1 MFRQKSPIIEYV
13 PLSYAAHIF
22 ISPTQGKYV
31 CWSHSIDDDHREG
44 KTSSSVCRWCRRP
57 LCYLGVIHSSIT
69 TNGNCGWKS
78 KCTIL
83 VLEKWHCNDCRNIL
97 KWLLLFVCFPLISL
111 SPTLFED
118 IPKQPLIHVLLF
130 EQCLCAEKPVKI
142 DEPERKKSV
151 CTGEG
156 HRKVW
161 MRVGTKKSALGMEHA
176 LWHPLTQT
184 HCWGSAGWGC
194 CGHEELHAGVLC
206 SELSA
211 SARGSGVG
219 NCGIRNMEEAS
230 YNFVF
235 VFCGGFCPV
244 INKREPLFLSLFQNL
259 SIKLYCNTSA
269 MKIEYYSVLPK
280 SCFWKDFLGSI
291 SSP

>member
-1 MFRQKSPIIEYV
+1 MGYV
-13 PLSYAAHIF
+13 PLSYAAYIF
-22 ISPTQGKYV
+22 NSPTQGKYI

-44 KTSSSVCRWCRRP
+44 KTSSSVYRWCRRP

-69 TNGNCGWKS
+69 TDGNCSWKS

-83 VLEKWHCNDCRNIL
+83 VLEKCHCNDCRNIL
-97 KWLLLFVCFPLISL
+97 KWLLLFVCFLLCSL
-111 SPTLFED
+111 SPTLFEG

-130 EQCLCAEKPVKI
+130 EQCLCIGKPTKI

-161 MRVGTKKSALGMEHA
+161 MRAGTKKSAPGMEHA

-184 HCWGSAGWGC
+184 HCRERGLRVLWAQGAACWSAVLWAFCISQGEWSR
-194 CGHEELHAGVLC
+194 ELWNVEYGKCLFQ
-206 SELSA
+206 
-211 SARGSGVG
+211 
-219 NCGIRNMEEAS
+219 EAS

-235 VFCGGFCPV
+235 VFCGGFCPFT
-244 INKREPLFLSLFQNL
+244 NKREPSFFPLFQW
-259 SIKLYCNTSA
+259 I
-269 MKIEYYSVLPK
+269 
-280 SCFWKDFLGSI
+280 
-291 SSP
+291 